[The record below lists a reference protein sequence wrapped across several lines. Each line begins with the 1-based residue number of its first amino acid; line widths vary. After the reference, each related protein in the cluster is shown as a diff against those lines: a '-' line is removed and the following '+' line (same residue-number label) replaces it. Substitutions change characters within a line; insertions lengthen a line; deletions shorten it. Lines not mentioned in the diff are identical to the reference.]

1 MLSVLRSTVVHY
13 AWTLGRSGARQ
24 GHISHV
30 QALKGV
36 SLQDLMFTTTCSS
49 DNRQGGTNI
58 QPLPSPRGPLFP
70 LSVALIPAVGCFLV
84 SKHRVILELLR
95 GEQKVWADFER
106 WHWDSEMGC
115 GETTVRMDYYTFP
128 IPWWNWGKSG
138 RCRLNHPMWGFRL
151 KPKSRL
157 SWENASFWH

>member
-1 MLSVLRSTVVHY
+1 LAGCPNIMLSVLRSTVVHY
-13 AWTLGRSGARQ
+13 ARALSRSGARQ

-70 LSVALIPAVGCFLV
+70 LSSTDPCGGMLSGEPAQSHFRANERRAKSVAR
-84 SKHRVILELLR
+84 HR
-95 GEQKVWADFER
+95 
-106 WHWDSEMGC
+106 EM
-115 GETTVRMDYYTFP
+115 T
-128 IPWWNWGKSG
+128 
-138 RCRLNHPMWGFRL
+138 L
-151 KPKSRL
+151 
-157 SWENASFWH
+157 